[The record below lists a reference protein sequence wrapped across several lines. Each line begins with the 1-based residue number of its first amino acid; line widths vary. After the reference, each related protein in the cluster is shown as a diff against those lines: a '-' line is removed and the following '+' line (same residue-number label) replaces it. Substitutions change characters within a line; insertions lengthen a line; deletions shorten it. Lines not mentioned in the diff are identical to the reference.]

1 MPFDVP
7 HFTQP
12 AVRFPI
18 RIRPALVPTAEGFT
32 ATFFRQYASLKS
44 RSALIAASLAI
55 AENAAAS
62 VIRRCRGAARA
73 ALSGLSPRLENSDTS
88 AGGGG
93 AVAKQRRSRPLEDR
107 SPGAVP
113 HKRRKTAEEGWQGH
127 ELTENLGATAS
138 AALRMAAQPWEL
150 VAMISHLLS
159 LSTRRAFSSLHA
171 AFDQL
176 ISFCN
181 PGQGVD
187 VADEQSLVTQCSRV
201 LTKVRTALELQM
213 SYETSAFVC
222 IGAALLNY
230 LKAILFVHGIFSVS
244 AQTPEELRDVAMEH
258 ASLSS
263 WVSTTEPSS
272 LLLGIFNNFTTLYRA
287 WSIRRT
293 LLSASNL
300 PSSSSDDDIEIDVS
314 NPNSDSLTDD

>member
-127 ELTENLGATAS
+127 EL
-138 AALRMAAQPWEL
+138 
-150 VAMISHLLS
+150 
-159 LSTRRAFSSLHA
+159 
-171 AFDQL
+171 L

-287 WSIRRT
+287 WSIRRVRRHVTYLPTLTQT